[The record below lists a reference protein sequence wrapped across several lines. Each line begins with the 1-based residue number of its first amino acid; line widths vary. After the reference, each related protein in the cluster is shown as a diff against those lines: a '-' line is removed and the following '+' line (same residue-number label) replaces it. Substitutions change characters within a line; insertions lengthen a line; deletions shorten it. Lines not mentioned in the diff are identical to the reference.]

1 MKLRDLRMW
10 RKKEKKEIIKIMA
23 RKMKIREKVLKTK
36 IKNKIVKKKQIKN
49 TCTECLRQA

>member
-23 RKMKIREKVLKTK
+23 RKMKIREKELKTK
-36 IKNKIVKKKQIKN
+36 IKNKIAKKKQIKN

>member
-36 IKNKIVKKKQIKN
+36 IKNKIAKKKQIKN